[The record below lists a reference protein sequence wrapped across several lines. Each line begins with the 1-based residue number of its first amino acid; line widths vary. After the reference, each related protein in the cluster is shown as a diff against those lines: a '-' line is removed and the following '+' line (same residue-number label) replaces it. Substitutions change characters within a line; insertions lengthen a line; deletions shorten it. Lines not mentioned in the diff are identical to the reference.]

1 MRVFALSDPH
11 LALGT
16 PGKAMDMFG
25 PQWVGHA
32 DKMAT
37 AWDATVGPD
46 DLVLVPGDISWA
58 RDFTTVAP
66 DLAWIAARPGTKV
79 LLKGNHEHWWTSRNK
94 VRAQLPAGLF
104 AVEGDAV
111 RVGDVVIGGTRLWDV
126 PGVSYHDLIVW
137 QGEPISAELSEA
149 DAAASLKVYTREVG
163 RLDRALEAMRTE
175 AGKSA
180 SGGSGGAIV
189 RIALTHYPP
198 VGPDLPA
205 NELTERFEAAGID
218 HVVFGHLHSLDEGQ
232 RARIGGEARGVR
244 YHLTACDW
252 IDFAPVLICEA

>member
-32 DKMAT
+32 DTMAA
-37 AWDATVGPD
+37 AWDAAVEPG

-58 RDFTTVAP
+58 RDFEAVAP
-66 DLAWIAARPGTKV
+66 DLAWLQARPGTKV
-79 LLKGNHEHWWTSRNK
+79 LLKGNHEHWWASRNK
-94 VRAQLPAGLF
+94 VRAILPDGMF
-104 AVEGDAV
+104 ALEGDAV
-111 RVGDVVIGGTRLWDV
+111 RIGDVTVGGTRLWDV

-137 QGEPISAELSEA
+137 QGEPISPELSEE

-163 RLDRALEAMRTE
+163 RLDRALEALQGLHVDP
-175 AGKSA
+175 AH
-180 SGGSGGAIV
+180 GGPGAV
-189 RIALTHYPP
+189 RIVCTHYPP

-205 NELTERFEAAGID
+205 NELTERFERGGID
-218 HVVFGHLHSLDEGQ
+218 HVVFGHLHALDDGA
-232 RARIGGEARGVR
+232 RDRIGGEARGVR
-244 YHLTACDW
+244 YHLASCDW
-252 IDFAPVLICEA
+252 IGFAPVLVCEV